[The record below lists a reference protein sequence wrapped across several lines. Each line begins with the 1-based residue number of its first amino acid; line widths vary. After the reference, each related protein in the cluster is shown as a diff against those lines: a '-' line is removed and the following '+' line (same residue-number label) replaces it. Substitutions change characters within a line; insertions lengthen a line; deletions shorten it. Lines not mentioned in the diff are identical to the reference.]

1 MGIFDRFRGT
11 RPTASARPQPARSPA
26 ARDTDD
32 DFTDEELTE
41 AVRESLLP
49 GFFDEDEVIERVA
62 DAYDLAD
69 DDPRL
74 LEIAG
79 QVAGEHEERLAS
91 GRGPSD
97 YDRLAAAFRQLQQEG
112 VVARMNFTCCSSCGF
127 TEIDDERT
135 PRERVINGEYR
146 YVEREF
152 VFFHHQDAE
161 RLVDPPAL
169 LYLGYGSFLREP
181 SDGDERAGRHVAQVL
196 EQHGLDVDWNG
207 DVQAR
212 ICVRISDWRKPMPV

>member
-1 MGIFDRFRGT
+1 M
-11 RPTASARPQPARSPA
+11 RPQPGSSLGTG
-26 ARDTDD
+26 DSDD
-32 DFTDEELTE
+32 EFTEEELTE

-74 LEIAG
+74 LET
-79 QVAGEHEERLAS
+79 VERVVDEHEQRIAS

-97 YDRLAAAFRQLQQEG
+97 YDRLAAAFRQLEQEG

-135 PRERVINGEYR
+135 PLDRVINGEYR
-146 YVEREF
+146 YLERSSCSSTIRTRSAWSIRRRCSIWVMARSF
-152 VFFHHQDAE
+152 
-161 RLVDPPAL
+161 
-169 LYLGYGSFLREP
+169 GSRPTSTSRPGDTSHRCWSSTASTSTGTATCRRASACRSATGASRCP
-181 SDGDERAGRHVAQVL
+181 SDRGGGQRASR
-196 EQHGLDVDWNG
+196 
-207 DVQAR
+207 
-212 ICVRISDWRKPMPV
+212 

>member
-11 RPTASARPQPARSPA
+11 RPTAATRPQPARSPGLG
-26 ARDTDD
+26 DGDD
-32 DFTDEELTE
+32 EFTEEELTE

-62 DAYDLAD
+62 DSYDLAD

-74 LEIAG
+74 LAIVEQVVDEHEQRIAG
-79 QVAGEHEERLAS
+79 
-91 GRGPSD
+91 GRGVSD
-97 YDRLAAAFRQLQQEG
+97 YDRLAAAFRQLEQEG
-112 VVARMNFTCCSSCGF
+112 VVARMNFTCCSTCGF
-127 TEIDDERT
+127 AEIDDERT

-146 YVEREF
+146 YQEREF

-161 RLVDPPAL
+161 RLVDLPAL

-181 SDGDERAGRHVAQVL
+181 ADVDEQAGRHVAQVL
-196 EQHGLDVDWNG
+196 EQHGFAVDWNG

-212 ICVRISDWRKPMPV
+212 IVVPISDWRKPMPV

>member
-11 RPTASARPQPARSPA
+11 RPTAPVRPQPGSSLGTG
-26 ARDTDD
+26 DSDD
-32 DFTDEELTE
+32 EFTEEELTE

-74 LEIAG
+74 LKTVER
-79 QVAGEHEERLAS
+79 VVDEHEQRIAS

-97 YDRLAAAFRQLQQEG
+97 YDRLAAAFRQLEQEG

-135 PRERVINGEYR
+135 PLDRVINGEYR
-146 YVEREF
+146 YLEREF

-181 SDGDERAGRHVAQVL
+181 SDVDEQAGRHVAQVL
-196 EQHGLDVDWNG
+196 EQHGFDVDWDG

-212 ICVRISDWRKPMPV
+212 ICVQISDWRKPLPV